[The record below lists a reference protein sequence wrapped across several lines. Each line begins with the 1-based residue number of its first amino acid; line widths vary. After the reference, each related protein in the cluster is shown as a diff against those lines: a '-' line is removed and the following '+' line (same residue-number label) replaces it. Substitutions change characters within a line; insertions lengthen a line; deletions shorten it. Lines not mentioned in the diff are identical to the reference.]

1 MMKDNLLENSMIKNE
16 MSESNASL
24 EVSDNEILSVAVREK
39 EVLFMVEEI
48 EAIGII
54 PKFV

>member
-24 EVSDNEILSVAVREK
+24 EVSDNEILSAAVREK

-48 EAIGII
+48 EAIGTI